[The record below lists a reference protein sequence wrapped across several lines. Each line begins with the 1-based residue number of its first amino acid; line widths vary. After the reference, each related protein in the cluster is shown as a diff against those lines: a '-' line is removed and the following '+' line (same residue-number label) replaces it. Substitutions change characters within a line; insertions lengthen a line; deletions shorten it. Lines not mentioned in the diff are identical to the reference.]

1 MNIDTNKYYNYRQKM
16 MGKTVDH
23 DGAYGCQCWD
33 GNYDYDKYLGFVGPN
48 CTSSG
53 YVKDIWLNR
62 KTNGMLTHCIEIT
75 KLVPG
80 AIVVFKEVPN
90 VTPYSHI
97 AIFDSDVNG
106 SCGRF
111 FGTNQGGKN
120 GAYNI
125 TVFPYSAMYETAFL
139 PKTLILQNV
148 EEEKQ
153 DILNYIPSD
162 FHRETGVFYPNCTIR
177 IRRAPSL
184 KGVDTGLYYK
194 QDMYVNYDGYVK
206 REGYC
211 WISWI
216 GASTGERR
224 WMACGELNS
233 KGYNTN
239 PYGVFK

>member
-16 MGKTVDH
+16 MSKRVDK
-23 DGAYGCQCWD
+23 DGYYGCQCWD
-33 GNYDYDKYLGFVGPN
+33 GYMDYCQYNGFKGAN

-53 YVKDIWLNR
+53 YVKDIWENR
-62 KTNGMLTHCIEIT
+62 KTNGMLTHCIET
-75 KLVPG
+75 TQLQPG
-80 AIVVFKEVPN
+80 AIVVFRVVPG
-90 VTPYSHI
+90 VTPCSHI

-125 TVFPYSAMYETAFL
+125 TVFPYSAMYATAFL
-139 PKTLILQNV
+139 PKALILPDV

-162 FHRETGVFYPNCTIR
+162 FHQEIGTFYPNCMIK

-184 KGVDTGLYYK
+184 KGKDTGLYYTSGMHV
-194 QDMYVNYDGYVK
+194 QYDGFVK

-216 GASTGERR
+216 GSDNSRR

-233 KGYNTN
+233 RGYNTT

>member
-1 MNIDTNKYYNYRQKM
+1 MNIDTNKYYNYRHKM

-33 GNYDYDKYLGFVGPN
+33 GNYDYDKYLGFIGPN
-48 CTSSG
+48 CTNSG

-62 KTNGMLTHCIEIT
+62 KTNGMLNNCIEIT
-75 KLVPG
+75 QLVPG

-106 SCGRF
+106 YCGRF

-125 TVFPYSAMYETAFL
+125 TVFPYSAMYDTAFL
-139 PKTLILQNV
+139 PKTLILPDV

-153 DILNYIPSD
+153 DVLNYVPSD
-162 FHRETGVFYPNCTIR
+162 FHREIGVFYPNCTIR

-184 KGVDTGLYYK
+184 KGKDTGLYYTNGMHV
-194 QDMYVNYDGYVK
+194 QYDGFVK

-216 GASTGERR
+216 GSDNSRR
-224 WMACGELNS
+224 WMVCGELNYR
-233 KGYNTN
+233 GYNTN

>member
-1 MNIDTNKYYNYRQKM
+1 MNIDTNKYYNYRQMM

-33 GNYDYDKYLGFVGPN
+33 SYVDYCQYNGFKGAN
-48 CTSSG
+48 CTTSG
-53 YVKDIWLNR
+53 YVKDIWENR
-62 KTNGMLTHCIEIT
+62 KTNGMLTHCVET
-75 KLVPG
+75 TQLQPG
-80 AIVVFKEVPN
+80 AIVVFKEVSN

-106 SCGRF
+106 SYGRF

-139 PKTLILQNV
+139 PKALILPDV
-148 EEEKQ
+148 EEKQ
-153 DILNYIPSD
+153 NVLNYIPSD
-162 FHRETGVFYPNCTIR
+162 FIREKATFYPNCTIK
-177 IRRAPSL
+177 IRKAPSL
-184 KGVDTGLYYK
+184 NGVDTGLYYK
-194 QDMYVNYDGYVK
+194 QGMHVNYDGYVK
-206 REGYC
+206 RDGYV

-216 GASTGERR
+216 SASTGERR

>member
-1 MNIDTNKYYNYRQKM
+1 MNIDTNKYYSYRQKM
-16 MGKTVDH
+16 MGKVVDH

-33 GNYDYDKYLGFVGPN
+33 GYIDYCQYNGFKGAN

-62 KTNGMLTHCIEIT
+62 KNNGMLNNCIEIT

-90 VTPYSHI
+90 ITPYSHI

-125 TVFPYSAMYETAFL
+125 TVFPYSAMHATAFL
-139 PKTLILQNV
+139 PKTLILPDV

-162 FHRETGVFYPNCTIR
+162 FHREIGTFYPNCTIK

-184 KGVDTGLYYK
+184 KGKDTGLYYTNG
-194 QDMYVNYDGYVK
+194 MHVMYDGYVK

-216 GASTGERR
+216 GSDNSRR
-224 WMACGELNS
+224 WMACGELNAR
-233 KGYNTN
+233 GYNTT

>member
-1 MNIDTNKYYNYRQKM
+1 MNIDTNKYYNYRQEM
-16 MGKTVDH
+16 MGKIVDH
-23 DGAYGCQCWD
+23 DAAYGCQCWD
-33 GNYDYDKYLGFVGPN
+33 GNYDYDKYLGFVGPD

-62 KTNGMLTHCIEIT
+62 KTNGMLDNCIEVT
-75 KLVPG
+75 QLVPG
-80 AIVVFKEVPN
+80 CIVVFKVVPG

-106 SCGRF
+106 SYGRF

-125 TVFPYSAMYETAFL
+125 HVFPYSAMYDTAFL
-139 PKTLILQNV
+139 PKALILSSV
-148 EEEKQ
+148 EEEQ
-153 DILNYIPSD
+153 QAILNYIPND
-162 FHRETGVFYPNCTIR
+162 FKREIGVFYPNATIK

-184 KGVDTGLYYK
+184 KGKDTGLYYTSG
-194 QDMYVNYDGYVK
+194 MYVQYDGYVK

-216 GASTGERR
+216 GSDNSRR
-224 WMACGELNS
+224 WMACGELDAR
-233 KGYNTN
+233 GYNTN

>member
-16 MGKTVDH
+16 MGRIVDH

-33 GNYDYDKYLGFVGPN
+33 GNYDYDKYLGFVGPH

-62 KTNGMLTHCIEIT
+62 KTNGMLNNCIEIT
-75 KLVPG
+75 NLVPG

-90 VTPYSHI
+90 ITPYSHI

-120 GAYNI
+120 GGYNI
-125 TVFPYSAMYETAFL
+125 AVFPYSAMYATAFL
-139 PKTLILQNV
+139 PKALILPDV

-162 FHRETGVFYPNCTIR
+162 FHSEIGTFYPRYTIK

-184 KGVDTGLYYK
+184 KGKDTGLYYTNGMHV
-194 QDMYVNYDGYVK
+194 QYDGYVK

-211 WISWI
+211 WVSWI
-216 GASTGERR
+216 GSDNSRR
-224 WMACGELNS
+224 WMACGELNAS
-233 KGYNTN
+233 GYNTT
-239 PYGVFK
+239 PWGVFK

>member
-1 MNIDTNKYYNYRQKM
+1 MNVDTNKYYNYRQNM

-33 GNYDYDKYLGFVGPN
+33 GNYDYDKYLGFVGPH

-62 KTNGMLTHCIEIT
+62 KANGMLNNCIEIT
-75 KLVPG
+75 QLIPG
-80 AIVVFKEVPN
+80 AIVVFKEVPS

-125 TVFPYSAMYETAFL
+125 TVFPYSAMYDTAFL
-139 PKTLILQNV
+139 PKALILPDVN
-148 EEEKQ
+148 EEKH

-162 FHRETGVFYPNCTIR
+162 FHREIGVFYPNCTIK

-184 KGVDTGLYYK
+184 KGKDTGLYYTNGMHV
-194 QDMYVNYDGYVK
+194 QYDGYVK

-216 GASTGERR
+216 GADNSRR
-224 WMACGELNS
+224 WMACGELNA
-233 KGYNTN
+233 KGYNTT

>member
-23 DGAYGCQCWD
+23 DEAYGCQCWD
-33 GNYDYDKYLGFVGPN
+33 GYMDYCQYNGFNGAN
-48 CTSSG
+48 CTTSG
-53 YVKDIWLNR
+53 YVKDIWENR
-62 KTNGMLTHCIEIT
+62 KTNGMLTHCVET
-75 KLVPG
+75 SQLQPG

-97 AIFDSDVNG
+97 AIFDSYVND

-125 TVFPYSAMYETAFL
+125 TVFPYSAMYDTAFL
-139 PKTLILQNV
+139 PKALILPDV

-153 DILNYIPSD
+153 DVLNYVPSD
-162 FHRETGVFYPNCTIR
+162 FHREIGVFYPNCTIR
-177 IRRAPSL
+177 IRCAPSL
-184 KGVDTGLYYK
+184 NGKDTGLYYTNGMHV
-194 QDMYVNYDGYVK
+194 QYDGFVK

-216 GASTGERR
+216 SVSTGERR
-224 WMACGELNS
+224 WMACGKLNS